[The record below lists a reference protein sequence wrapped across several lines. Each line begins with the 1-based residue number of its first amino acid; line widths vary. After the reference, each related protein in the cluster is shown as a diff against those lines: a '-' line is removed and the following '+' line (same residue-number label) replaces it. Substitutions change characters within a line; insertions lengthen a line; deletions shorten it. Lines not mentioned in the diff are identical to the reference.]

1 MVTKKP
7 CLQIFRYRENNYAT
21 DNRIVY
27 SHEWRYLKSK
37 SCKGECKRGHCNGP
51 FEDIQMAGM
60 EGLEID
66 DPQNPKDG
74 QLYEAVFVP
83 STPDYETGYVED
95 WYWTMR
101 EWSEE

>member
-1 MVTKKP
+1 
-7 CLQIFRYRENNYAT
+7 
-21 DNRIVY
+21 
-27 SHEWRYLKSK
+27 
-37 SCKGECKRGHCNGP
+37 
-51 FEDIQMAGM
+51 MAGM